1 MDFFMLAG
9 IIGASVHGGLSTQ
22 NSLKDLQTQM
32 CKLNGT
38 LSDYVKSATTDITEI
53 YSREYFQQQQKINQ
67 LKDKIGIVQ
76 QDIKLEHE
84 NYKKTITFFK
94 IAGIGFAL
102 VLIFIFFT
110 KKVILKETAMKK

>member
-1 MDFFMLAG
+1 MEVFMLAG
-9 IIGASVHGGLSTQ
+9 IIGASVHGGISTHD
-22 NSLKDLQTQM
+22 SLHKLQGQM
-32 CKLNGT
+32 CSLNGT
-38 LSDYVKSATTDITEI
+38 LSNYVENASKETEI
-53 YSREYFQQQQKINQ
+53 YSEEYFQQQQKINQ
-67 LKDKIGIVQ
+67 LKDQIGIVQ

-84 NYKKTITFFK
+84 NYKKTTTFIK